1 MIAFVNNEFIEDDK
15 ASLKLND
22 LAIQRGY
29 GVFDFFRTKNSIPLF
44 IEDYLDRFYNSISLL
59 NLEPLHSQGEIKSLI
74 KELIQK
80 NKLPE
85 SGIKLLLTGG
95 YSADNY
101 QPATPNLVLTQHAVQ
116 ITTPEK
122 FSQPLKVISYEHQR
136 ELPQVKSINYLTG
149 VWLQSK
155 VKAALADDVLYHRD
169 GMITEFPRS
178 NIFIVTKEHKLVTPA
193 ENILAGITRKKLLA
207 LAASHVAVEKRPVHL
222 DEVKNAAEVFMTS
235 TTKRLLPIKQV
246 DDTLIGNGAPGPVS
260 SLLSD
265 AFIKMENE
273 YIEAFR
279 W

>member
-59 NLEPLHSQGEIKSLI
+59 NLEPLHTKEEIKTII

-85 SGIKLLLTGG
+85 SGLKLLLTGG
-95 YSADNY
+95 YSDDNY

-122 FSQPLKVISYEHQR
+122 FLQPLKVISYEHQR
-136 ELPQVKSINYLTG
+136 ELPRVKSINYLTG

-155 VKAALADDVLYHRD
+155 VKEAQAADVLYHRD

-178 NIFIVTKEHKLVTPA
+178 NIFIVTKERKLVTPA
-193 ENILAGITRKKLLA
+193 DNILPGITRKKLLT
-207 LAASHVAVEKRPVHL
+207 LAASYVEVETRPVHL
-222 DEVKNAAEVFMTS
+222 DELKNAAEVFMTS

-246 DDTLIGNGAPGPVS
+246 DEIFIGNGTSGPVP
-260 SLLSD
+260 SLLND

-273 YIEAFR
+273 YVDTFR